1 MEGGRDVLSV
11 SMTAYFKT
19 SGMSSQNLCSQET
32 QGKRTACETGHLA
45 NIHTHLRHT
54 STYASNYI
62 YMHTKT
68 CKTHTHKHKQYR
80 EPIHLIHNQ
89 LYTTGDC
96 VNLHKICYCCNSSIL

>member
-1 MEGGRDVLSV
+1 MISRITSHNTLIFPWRAPDLGECSSRRWRDEGRERQMEGGRDVLSV

-68 CKTHTHKHKQYR
+68 CKTHTQ
-80 EPIHLIHNQ
+80 
-89 LYTTGDC
+89 T
-96 VNLHKICYCCNSSIL
+96 

>member
-32 QGKRTACETGHLA
+32 QGKRTACETGHMA
-45 NIHTHLRHT
+45 NIHTH
-54 STYASNYI
+54 TYVTLPHMPVITY
-62 YMHTKT
+62 T
-68 CKTHTHKHKQYR
+68 CTQRRVKHTHKHKQYR

-96 VNLHKICYCCNSSIL
+96 QFAQNMLLL